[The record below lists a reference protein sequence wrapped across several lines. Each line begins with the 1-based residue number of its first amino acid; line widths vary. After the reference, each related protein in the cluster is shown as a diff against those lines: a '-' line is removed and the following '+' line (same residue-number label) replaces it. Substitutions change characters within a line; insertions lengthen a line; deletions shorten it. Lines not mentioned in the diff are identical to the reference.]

1 MSGKAV
7 WGIAALVLVL
17 GAMTP
22 ASAQPNRDDEVV
34 AQQRRPR
41 IVIQPRSLQPGPNA
55 KRYCRAWLAVEN
67 RPSGQVITPQKECW
81 WQ

>member
-41 IVIQPRSLQPGPNA
+41 IVIQPRSFQPGPNA
-55 KRYCRAWLAVEN
+55 KR
-67 RPSGQVITPQKECW
+67 
-81 WQ
+81 